1 MNFVVITDADMS
13 IGTGHLMRCLALAQ
27 EIKQKRHEASF
38 ITYCDNEKLCQKIR
52 TEGFRI
58 HVLRKLGNLKEAM
71 EILNT
76 EKPDWVILDGY
87 HFGTD
92 YQKWVK
98 DSGYRLLVVD
108 DYAHIGHYY
117 SDIILNQN
125 YAAEKLSYRTE
136 KCTELLLGTQYV
148 LLRKEFF
155 SGAGW
160 KREFPEIG
168 RNIAITM
175 GGGDAENNTLA
186 IVKALNHIKQPL
198 HIKIVMGASNP
209 HYDSIRN
216 EAGKGAH
223 TAEILTSVNNMA
235 SIISWADL
243 GISAGGITT
252 WELAFLGLPSLLC
265 IVAENQEK
273 TVKALAEDGF
283 FLSPGWFRGTTVHEI
298 KEMIEKLILDKNL
311 RKILSEKSQTLV
323 DGKGAERVF
332 NALMKMPIRIL
343 FLGGHMSRQLAN
355 WLESQGETVLYT
367 EEKIDQEAAEKFN
380 PDLVISYN
388 YRYIVKGDLLSIP
401 KRGAINLHI
410 SYLPWNRGAH
420 PNVWSF
426 IDNTPK
432 GVTIHYMDEG
442 IDTGDII
449 FQREVSIDETKETLK
464 SSYDILHTEIQ
475 NLFKTHWLAIKSG
488 ELGPKAQIHS
498 GTIHY
503 RKDGVLFQ
511 NLIAER
517 GWDIPINEFKEEII
531 SVKQHG
537 S

>member
-1 MNFVVITDADMS
+1 MNFVIITDADLC

-27 EIKQKRHEASF
+27 EIKQRGYTVSF
-38 ITYCDNEKLCQKIR
+38 VTCCNSEKLCRRIKN
-52 TEGFRI
+52 EGFHI
-58 HVLRKLGNLKEAM
+58 HFLSKLGNLKETM
-71 EILNT
+71 EFLKA

-87 HFGTD
+87 HFSTD
-92 YQKWVK
+92 YQKRVK
-98 DSGYRLLVVD
+98 DLGYKLLVID
-108 DYAHIGHYY
+108 DYAHLGYYY

-125 YAAEKLSYRTE
+125 YGAEKLPYSTE
-136 KCTELLLGTQYV
+136 TYTKLLLGTKYV
-148 LLRKEFF
+148 LLRKEFLTCIHRR
-155 SGAGW
+155 
-160 KREFPEIG
+160 REFPEVG
-168 RNIAITM
+168 KNIVITM
-175 GGGDAENNTLA
+175 GGGDTENNTLT
-186 IVKALNHIKQPL
+186 IIEALNRIKQPL
-198 HIKIVMGASNP
+198 HIKIVLGANNP
-209 HYDSIRN
+209 HYDSIKN
-216 EAGKGAH
+216 EAGKGTH
-223 TAEILTSVNNMA
+223 TAEILTSVDNMA
-235 SIISWADL
+235 SIMSWADIV
-243 GISAGGITT
+243 ISAGGITV
-252 WELAFLGLPSLLC
+252 WELAFMGLPSVLC
-265 IVAENQEK
+265 IVAENQER
-273 TVKALAEDGF
+273 TVKTLAEDGF
-283 FLSPGWFRGTTVHEI
+283 FLSPVWLRRTSLHEI

-311 RKILSEKSQTLV
+311 RKILSEKALMLV

-343 FLGGHMSRQLAN
+343 FLGGHMSRQLAD

-442 IDTGDII
+442 IDTGDIL

-464 SSYDILHTEIQ
+464 SSYGILQTEIQ
-475 NLFKTHWLAIKSG
+475 NLLKTHWLTIKSG

-511 NLIAER
+511 KLIAER